1 MLDDD
6 GNGRL
11 SRDEIIGYFVK
22 LVEGKESV
30 GEVGKAYEDNQED
43 LAINMEE

>member
-22 LVEGKESV
+22 LVEGKESL
-30 GEVGKAYEDNQED
+30 GEVDKAN
-43 LAINMEE
+43 AINMDMEE